1 LTEIFFTLGGDSLIS
16 MWELADIESKRIG
29 SGPALKSKHNPIE
42 LKHTPGTI
50 QLYPS
55 LATTLIREKPS
66 L

>member
-1 LTEIFFTLGGDSLIS
+1 